1 MSGSAELADKLVS
14 AWRRQRGEEIDVS
27 ALQAL
32 STGASSDTYAFD
44 ATSRGLREHCI
55 LQLFGG
61 GESFVS
67 ALSKPEQAR
76 TQQVAFHAC
85 VGTPEVLQTVGGDE
99 GLAEGFALGFFEGD
113 RKR

>member
-32 STGASSDTYAFD
+32 STGASSDTSAFD
-44 ATSRGLREHCI
+44 ATTPGLREHCI

-61 GESFVS
+61 RESLDS
-67 ALSKPEQAR
+67 PLSQPDPAPTHQA
-76 TQQVAFHAC
+76 AFHAG
-85 VGTPEVLQTVGGDE
+85 VPTPDDIAIDSGT
-99 GLAEGFALGFFEGD
+99 D
-113 RKR
+113 RVCESLNIHVVA